1 VNILKITFKSVKR
14 RYRQIIRA
22 ALTTLLAVFF
32 VTAVLIFQEN
42 MYQWQMQSNKDRFG
56 DWFVMDIGSKNP
68 DSNLTDNSY
77 IKEPVKVPRSVYVL
91 NSDWENTGFYVGSLP
106 QDFIKQSHIKLD
118 EGKQPGNS
126 DEIAMDWNTLL
137 SLGYTGEIGEDITL
151 YYSENNSISNEDKRK
166 TKTYKLVGIYR
177 NYTNIWN
184 NGKQIPSAIVS
195 EDELQNFKYDTR
207 YVYIY
212 PIKDSAKIDDYNS
225 IFNSLNEATSK
236 SYIYNSGV
244 YDYKP
249 WGSANIYLYMYLIV
263 MAIGITAL
271 SYQLI
276 EYKNTRKQSFKKYA
290 ALGADSSQLK
300 IMYIIE
306 NALII
311 IPAAIIGIAI
321 AFLAGGIIGHML
333 EQRTGF
339 AFYTVNSSVILKS
352 IISVVIAVIIE
363 EIVGLFSNINAMA
376 KEKRLKNRSR
386 KTIVP
391 VEVHKSSTELN
402 KSANIQADSHNS
414 GSNKSSYNKSKL
426 KAGNLYSTITHRLM
440 KRDGAGVIIGVRLFA
455 LFICI
460 VLIFSVMKISTSIK
474 EYKSNDSLPDIY
486 GYLDPASSNY
496 ITEMNY
502 ITYLKDYDSYPSKS
516 FDKNVYTKVDF
527 LSDAKESYTRY
538 PMKYDEIY
546 ELFSEQDRIQKFFMP
561 LVNKSDRVVMSEF
574 RISNSQYMK
583 DGNTNLMSGIQSEII
598 DGLSEIP
605 GIVSFDYSIYE
616 TERAWY
622 WDNQDYHKMGSY
634 KYGNEIKNRPSGV
647 AAITK
652 DPVYG
657 DRYMY
662 ATEYVKPTKQIYDI
676 AGKYIDKENISY
688 EDFASGKQ
696 VIVFIQ
702 DNCEG
707 EYDDT
712 LKAGDTLY
720 YNYYNIPFGNC
731 RSYIFGIEKYPIYP
745 YDIPFFNKYNNSG
758 KIDLY
763 VTEVESTNTQ
773 SFDGT
778 QKGLEIETLYG
789 ACVSPKV
796 AAVIKVTDEVKADF
810 NGIIPDYGY
819 YTSLASEEL
828 AKQALDNQK
837 DLMRRIT
844 GEELTDGIDFELQYN
859 QIRMNYDLSSTFSA
873 TNNKVALYLKSNNIT
888 YKSNVDSK
896 NVYRTQLVNN
906 ILQYG
911 ITIFAVVI
919 IQLLIMAIIIRNRIA
934 GRRDKFLLF
943 RRMGMTKG
951 KLLGICM
958 REALRE
964 SLWCIFTVPLMLLVE
979 LLIYYGSIRRLK

>member
-1 VNILKITFKSVKR
+1 MNILKITFKSVKR

-22 ALTTLLAVFF
+22 ALTTLFAVFF

-56 DWFVMDIGSKNP
+56 DWFIMDIGSRQP
-68 DSNLTDNSY
+68 DSNLTDHIY
-77 IKEPVKVPRSVYVL
+77 IEQPVKVSRSVNVL
-91 NSDWENTGFYVGSLP
+91 NDDWQSTGFYVGSFSSEFLA
-106 QDFIKQSHIKLD
+106 QSHIKLD
-118 EGKQPGNS
+118 EGRQPENS
-126 DEIAMDWNTLL
+126 GEIAMDWNTLL
-137 SLGYTGEIGEDITL
+137 TLGYNGEIGESINLKYCD
-151 YYSENNSISNEDKRK
+151 NNSIGNKEKRN
-166 TKTYKLVGIYR
+166 TKTYTLVGIYR

-184 NGKQIPSAIVS
+184 NGKQIPSAVVVNS
-195 EDELQNFKYDTR
+195 ELSQFNYDIR
-207 YVYIY
+207 SVFLY
-212 PIKDSAKIDDYNS
+212 PIKPSIKTDDYKAVFDS
-225 IFNSLNEATSK
+225 IKEKTSK
-236 SYIYNSGV
+236 SYTYNSGV

-249 WGSANIYLYMYLIV
+249 WGSTSIYLYMYLIV

-276 EYKNTRKQSFKKYA
+276 EYKNTRKSSYKKYA
-290 ALGADSSQLK
+290 SLGADSSQLRR
-300 IMYIIE
+300 MYIIE

-311 IPAAIIGIAI
+311 VPAALIGIIA
-321 AFLAGGIIGHML
+321 AFLAGGIAGGIL
-333 EQRTGF
+333 EGKAGF
-339 AFYTVNSSVILKS
+339 SFYTINVSIVLKS
-352 IISVVIAVIIE
+352 IASVVIAVVVE
-363 EIVGLFSNINAMA
+363 EIVGLLSNVMDTV
-376 KEKRLKNRSR
+376 KEKRLKARSKKQIVNIEVRNKNTSGR
-386 KTIVP
+386 K
-391 VEVHKSSTELN
+391 
-402 KSANIQADSHNS
+402 
-414 GSNKSSYNKSKL
+414 SNL
-426 KAGNLYSTITHRLM
+426 KVSNLSRVITSRLM
-440 KRDGAGVIIGVRLFA
+440 KRDGVGMIIGVRLFS
-455 LFICI
+455 LFICV
-460 VLIFSVMKISTSIK
+460 VLVFSVMKIATSFDK
-474 EYKSNDSLPDIY
+474 YKKNNSLPDIY
-486 GYLDPASSNY
+486 GYLDIPSSNY
-496 ITEMNY
+496 RTDMIY
-502 ITYLKDYDSYPSKS
+502 ISYLKDFDNYPAKS
-516 FDKNVYTKVDF
+516 LNMDEFTQVD
-527 LSDAKESYTRY
+527 LINKEYNSRNRY
-538 PMKYDEIY
+538 NIPYDELRQLILDNGMTA
-546 ELFSEQDRIQKFFMP
+546 LFTSIPYNSPDRIIKSNCAIMNSP
-561 LVNKSDRVVMSEF
+561 LA
-574 RISNSQYMK
+574 K
-583 DGNTNLMSGIQSEII
+583 DGNNSIIEGVSSDVI
-598 DGLSEIP
+598 DGLNEIP
-605 GIVSFDYSIYE
+605 GIVSIDYSIFE
-616 TERAWY
+616 SERTWY
-622 WDNQDYHKMGSY
+622 WDNQDYHKMGID
-634 KYGNEIKNRPSGV
+634 KII
-647 AAITK
+647 AAQKASSIAKTMK
-652 DPVYG
+652 DPTYG
-657 DRYMY
+657 SRYLF
-662 ATEYVKPTKQIYDI
+662 ATEYVNPTKEIYDI
-676 AGKYIDKENISY
+676 ASKYIDKSNINY
-688 EDFASGKQ
+688 DDFASGKQ

-763 VTEVESTNTQ
+763 VTEGESTSTQ

-819 YTSLASEEL
+819 YTSLAGEEL

-837 DLMRRIT
+837 NLMRRIT

-911 ITIFAVVI
+911 ITIFAVVV

-964 SLWCIFTVPLMLLVE
+964 SLWCIFTMPLMLILE